1 MNSRTIK
8 LLAAIVVLVTALLLL
23 TRDQWFPPLN
33 EWYTKE
39 FKHVTEVAPPL
50 TPPGLKAG
58 QEFAV
63 KRVQVLKG
71 DQFDITLDGDA
82 RILGR
87 LTVRA
92 VDGIKHKVVDLLN
105 NCENPR
111 IRLVRKLED
120 GEWLVDFRVT
130 QNGRDVDIAT
140 WLSDNKL
147 VYKQ

>member
-8 LLAAIVVLVTALLLL
+8 LLAAIVVLATALLLL
-23 TRDQWFPPLN
+23 TRDQWFPSLN
-33 EWYTKE
+33 EWYTKD

-58 QEFAV
+58 QEFSV

-71 DQFDITLDGDA
+71 DQFDIVLDNET
-82 RILGR
+82 RILAR
-87 LTVRA
+87 LLVRA
-92 VDGIKHKVVDLLN
+92 VDGSKLKVVDLLN

-111 IRLVRKLED
+111 VRLVRKLDD
-120 GEWLVDFRVT
+120 GQWLVDFRLA
-130 QNGRDVDIAT
+130 QNGKDVDVAT

-147 VYKQ
+147 VYK